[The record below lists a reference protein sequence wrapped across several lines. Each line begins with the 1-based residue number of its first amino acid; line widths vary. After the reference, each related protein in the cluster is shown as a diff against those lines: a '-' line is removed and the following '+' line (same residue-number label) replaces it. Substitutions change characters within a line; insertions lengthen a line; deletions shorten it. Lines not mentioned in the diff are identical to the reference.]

1 MLRWLTQQ
9 NNVKVYENYR
19 CLGMSN
25 LIEKLISLKVIL
37 EEMEEDLGL
46 APLSEFEKNIY
57 LAAQALKLPDR
68 TVKTKQLRGH
78 SFTQSMSRPTFFRA
92 LQALEEKGL
101 IARSASKKTG
111 LFVVNA
117 S

>member
-1 MLRWLTQQ
+1 
-9 NNVKVYENYR
+9 
-19 CLGMSN
+19 MSN

-46 APLSEFEKNIY
+46 ARLSEFEKNLY
-57 LAAQALKLPDR
+57 LAAQSLKSPDS

-78 SFTQSMSRPTFFRA
+78 TFTRSMSRPTFFRA
-92 LQALEEKGL
+92 LQALEKKGL
-101 IARSASKKTG
+101 IARSGSKKTG
-111 LFVVNA
+111 LFMVNA

>member
-9 NNVKVYENYR
+9 NNVTVSENYR

-25 LIEKLISLKVIL
+25 PIEKLISLKVIL
-37 EEMEEDLGL
+37 KDMEEDLGL
-46 APLSEFEKNIY
+46 APLSEFEKNTY
-57 LAAQALKLPDR
+57 LAAQALKSPDS

-92 LQALEEKGL
+92 LQALETKGL
-101 IARSASKKTG
+101 IARSGSKKTG
-111 LFVVNA
+111 LFMVNA

>member
-1 MLRWLTQQ
+1 
-9 NNVKVYENYR
+9 
-19 CLGMSN
+19 MSN

-57 LAAQALKLPDR
+57 LAAQALKSSDN
-68 TVKTKQLRGH
+68 TVNTNQLRGH
-78 SFTQSMSRPTFFRA
+78 SFTQSMSRPTFFRT
-92 LQALEEKGL
+92 LQSLEEKKL
-101 IARSASKKTG
+101 IARSDIKKIG
-111 LFVVNA
+111 LFVVAA

>member
-1 MLRWLTQQ
+1 
-9 NNVKVYENYR
+9 
-19 CLGMSN
+19 MSN

-46 APLSEFEKNIY
+46 APLSEFEKSIY
-57 LAAQALKLPDR
+57 LAAQALKSPDS

-78 SFTQSMSRPTFFRA
+78 TFTQSMSRPTFFRT
-92 LQALEEKGL
+92 LQSLEAKVL
-101 IARSASKKTG
+101 IVRSGSKKIG
-111 LFVVNA
+111 LFVVVA

>member
-1 MLRWLTQQ
+1 
-9 NNVKVYENYR
+9 
-19 CLGMSN
+19 MSN

-57 LAAQALKLPDR
+57 LAAQALKLPDN
-68 TVKTKQLRGH
+68 TVNTNQLRGH
-78 SFTQSMSRPTFFRA
+78 SFTQSMSRPTFFRT
-92 LQALEEKGL
+92 LQSLEEKEL
-101 IARSASKKTG
+101 IARSDIKKTG
-111 LFVVNA
+111 LFVVKA

>member
-1 MLRWLTQQ
+1 
-9 NNVKVYENYR
+9 
-19 CLGMSN
+19 
-25 LIEKLISLKVIL
+25 
-37 EEMEEDLGL
+37 MEEDLGL

-57 LAAQALKLPDR
+57 LAAQALKSPDS

-92 LQALEEKGL
+92 LQSLEEKKL
-101 IARSASKKTG
+101 IARSDIKKIG
-111 LFVVNA
+111 VFVVTA

>member
-1 MLRWLTQQ
+1 MLKYT
-9 NNVKVYENYR
+9 ENYR

-57 LAAQALKLPDR
+57 LAAQALKSPDN
-68 TVKTKQLRGH
+68 TVNTNQLRGH
-78 SFTQSMSRPTFFRA
+78 SFTQSMSRPTFFRT
-92 LQALEEKGL
+92 LQSLEEKG
-101 IARSASKKTG
+101 INCPIRH
-111 LFVVNA
+111 
-117 S
+117 

>member
-1 MLRWLTQQ
+1 
-9 NNVKVYENYR
+9 
-19 CLGMSN
+19 MSN
-25 LIEKLISLKVIL
+25 LVEKLISLKVIL

-57 LAAQALKLPDR
+57 LAAQALKSSDS

-78 SFTQSMSRPTFFRA
+78 SFTQSMSRPTFFRT
-92 LQALEEKGL
+92 LQSLEEKEL
-101 IARSASKKTG
+101 IARSDIKKTG
-111 LFVVNA
+111 LFVVTA